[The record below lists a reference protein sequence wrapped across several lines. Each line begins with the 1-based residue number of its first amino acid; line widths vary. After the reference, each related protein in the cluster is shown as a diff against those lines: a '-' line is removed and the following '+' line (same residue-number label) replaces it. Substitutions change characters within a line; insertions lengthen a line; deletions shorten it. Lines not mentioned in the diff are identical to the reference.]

1 MVQYDRR
8 VLNHLLDAYENS
20 LLSTGENKRTIQIEL
35 RFTKTSIPSY
45 FDESSN
51 EYENIHVLMKLLES
65 KKLIR
70 IIWKDN
76 KQDYVIWKV
85 RLMTDHIEEA
95 YQYAGRKPK
104 RGLEEENI
112 TLLQKYLN
120 VEAPITA
127 AFAGYLLERLQN
139 HKSVKEYIELE
150 KRKETE
156 EFLRACV
163 LVEQNRKSCYIR
175 EFSIRHFQDSKYFE
189 RIESRIAKVFR
200 QFSEEYAE
208 MDTLELLA
216 EYGIYRTPD
225 YVYFKGDARISIGEE
240 IIDLS
245 LLKQGIGISGED
257 LSSIRFSDL
266 SRIKKVITIENLT
279 SFFRYWEEDSLFI
292 YLGGYHNRIRR
303 TFLKMVYETIPDAKY
318 YHFGD
323 IDAGGFSILL
333 DLRKKTGIP
342 FLSYH
347 MDLDTLKRYMQY
359 GKRLTESDQKRLRKI
374 GKEKEFCEIIR
385 FMLEKNIKLEQE
397 CIGETHAVRQTVDHC

>member
-1 MVQYDRR
+1 MVQYDRK

-20 LLSTGENKRTIQIEL
+20 LLSTGENKRTIQIEF

-45 FDESSN
+45 FDESSD

-65 KKLIR
+65 KNLIR

-76 KQDYVIWKV
+76 KQDYVIRKV
-85 RLMTDHIEEA
+85 RLTTNHIEEA
-95 YQYAGRKPK
+95 YQYVGRKPK
-104 RGLEEENI
+104 RGLEEENAA
-112 TLLQKYLN
+112 LLQKYLN
-120 VEAPITA
+120 VEAPVTA
-127 AFAGYLLERLQN
+127 AFARYLLERLQT

-150 KRKETE
+150 NGKETE

-163 LVEQNRKSCYIR
+163 LVEQNRKPCYIR

-200 QFSEEYAE
+200 QFSEEYME

-225 YVYFKGDARISIGEE
+225 YVYFKGDAGISIGGKT
-240 IIDLS
+240 IDLS
-245 LLKQGIGISGED
+245 LLRQGIGISGED

-266 SRIKKVITIENLT
+266 SRVKKVITIENLT

-303 TFLKMVYETIPDAKY
+303 TLLKMIYETIPNAEY

-347 MDLDTLKRYMQY
+347 MDLDTLKQYMQY
-359 GKRLTESDQKRLRKI
+359 GKCLTESDQKRLRKI
-374 GKEKEFCEIIR
+374 GKEKEFCEIIG

-397 CIGETHAVRQTVDHC
+397 CIV

>member
-1 MVQYDRR
+1 MAQYDCK
-8 VLNHLLDAYENS
+8 VLNHLLDTYENS
-20 LLSTGENKRTIQIEL
+20 LLSTGENKRTIQIEF

-45 FDESSN
+45 FDESSD
-51 EYENIHVLMKLLES
+51 EYESIHVLMKLLES

-76 KQDYVIWKV
+76 KQDYLIQKV

-95 YQYAGRKPK
+95 YKYVGRKPK

-112 TLLQKYLN
+112 TLLQKYID
-120 VEAPITA
+120 VKAPITVD
-127 AFAGYLLERLQN
+127 FVRYLLERLQN
-139 HKSVKEYIELE
+139 HQSVKEYISLDNM
-150 KRKETE
+150 KETE
-156 EFLRACV
+156 KFLRACV
-163 LVEQNRKSCYIR
+163 LVEQNRKPCYIR
-175 EFSIRHFQDSKYFE
+175 EFSIMYFQDSKYFE
-189 RIESRIAKVFR
+189 HIESRIAKVFR
-200 QFSEEYAE
+200 QFSDEYLE

-216 EYGIYRTPD
+216 EYGIYGTPN

-240 IIDLS
+240 VVDLS

-257 LSSIRFSDL
+257 LSGIQFSDL

-279 SFFRYWEEDSLFI
+279 SFFRCWEEDSLFI

-303 TFLKMVYETIPDAKY
+303 DLLKMVYEAIPGAQY

-342 FLSYH
+342 FMSYH
-347 MDLDTLKRYMQY
+347 MDLDTLKRYVQY
-359 GKRLTESDQKRLRKI
+359 GRVLTGTDRKRLEKI
-374 GKEKEFCEIIR
+374 CKKEEEFCEVIG
-385 FMLEKNIKLEQE
+385 FMLEENIKLEQE
-397 CIGETHAVRQTVDHC
+397 CIFLC